1 MTAATTDPAPGGAAR
16 QGAGLPRLLPTTPE
30 DLRGHLARYGP
41 TPYRGQPGLLI
52 GDIET
57 SGLTGRGGAAFPVC
71 RKLAIL
77 ARARGRKV
85 VGVNGWEREPASRK
99 AALLLRGVPDP
110 VLVCLYLLV

>member
-16 QGAGLPRLLPTTPE
+16 PAAGLPRLLPTTPE

-57 SGLTGRGGAAFPVC
+57 SGLTGRGGAAFPVY

-85 VGVNGWEREPASRK
+85 VVANGGESEPASRK
-99 AALLLRGVPDP
+99 DELLLRVAPNL
-110 VLVCLYLLV
+110 VLDGLQLA